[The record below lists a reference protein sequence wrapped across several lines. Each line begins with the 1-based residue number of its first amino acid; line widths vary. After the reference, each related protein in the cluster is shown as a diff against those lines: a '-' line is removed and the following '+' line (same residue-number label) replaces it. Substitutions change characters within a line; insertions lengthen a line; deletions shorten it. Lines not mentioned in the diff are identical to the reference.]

1 MKFKKNDKVYWL
13 WMGKKIQGH
22 VVDIFTESIT
32 KEIKGKKIKRN
43 GSTESPAYYVQSE
56 AGNFALKL
64 GTEVFKVDQ
73 DLVAKKKK
81 LTPKMFG

>member
-1 MKFKKNDKVYWL
+1 MKFNKNDKVYWL

-22 VVDIFTESIT
+22 VVDVFIEPIT
-32 KEIKGKKIKRN
+32 KDIKGKKIKRN
-43 GSTESPAYYVQSE
+43 GSKDNPAYYVQSE

-64 GTEVFKVDQ
+64 ATELFKVDQ
-73 DLVAKKKK
+73 ELDSKKKK

>member
-22 VVDIFTESIT
+22 VVDVFTESIT

-43 GSTESPAYYVQSE
+43 GSVDNPAYYVQST

-64 GTEVFKVDQ
+64 GTEVFKADQ
-73 DLVAKKKK
+73 DVESKNKKM
-81 LTPKMFG
+81 TPKMFG